1 MYNAERKQTVHLDTI
16 YENTVLGKEEVK
28 PKEKSTK
35 KRKKIKFKFIEFIQ
49 EYFEF

>member
-28 PKEKSTK
+28 PKDKSTK
-35 KRKKIKFKFIEFIQ
+35 KKKGIKFKLTEFIQ
-49 EYFEF
+49 ECFEF